1 MAELEWGVEWEVAT
15 PPPEVLPA
23 QPVPPTPPEDPEDQ
37 AAAEAYAQ
45 AQQDY
50 RVAVDMAYHE
60 LEHVLANEEY
70 WQTTVSTFDDEAA
83 ARAMLPQLISAN
95 ASSPYARN
103 FRVVSSPPRVWSP
116 A

>member
-15 PPPEVLPA
+15 PPAELIPA
-23 QPVPPTPPEDPEDQ
+23 QPVAPDPPSDPEDT

-60 LEHVLANEEY
+60 LEQLLADPEY
-70 WQTTVSTFDDEAA
+70 WQTTLSTFSDETA

-95 ASSPYARN
+95 ASSPFTRN
-103 FRVVSSPPRVWSP
+103 FRVVSSPPRVWTP